1 MKKAVKV
8 ILPILLTLAILF
20 SIGWYLFV
28 YDTEFTRD
36 MLLTCARHFE
46 AQGDHSTAAWFY
58 DLAYDQAGDNDAVA
72 IELARQHT
80 ASGNYTQ
87 AELTLSNAISDG
99 GGVDLYIALCNLYV
113 EQDKLLD
120 VVKLLDA
127 ICSENSTVDPAV
139 RQALIEKRPAAP
151 TATPDPG
158 FYSQYITVTVTG
170 AGGTLRVNNEYP
182 SILDRVDTYNDEG
195 ISSCSVTLS
204 EGENSIYALTVSEEG
219 LVSPLS
225 IFGYTVG
232 GVIEKV
238 DFSDPAIEAQ
248 VRSTLN
254 VAENTVLYSNDL
266 WNIKEFTIPEGA
278 TNLDDLKHMI
288 RLNKLTITAGPAG
301 QLSFLSAM
309 SDLTSLTI
317 MDTQVAAEEL
327 PLIAALPRLTDLT
340 LRNCGLSTTAGL
352 EKAVNLI
359 SLDLSENTIRNI
371 SALSACTGLQILDLH
386 SNALIELDALSG
398 LTRLSQLDISYNTI
412 ASTAKLS
419 SLTELKQLNLSH
431 NAITD
436 ISPIGNLT
444 ALQSLSLGYNQLSDI
459 SPLAACT
466 GLTQLDISNNTI
478 ADLSALTA
486 LTDLSVLDFNH
497 NQVAVLPAWDSSYKL
512 VSIDGSH
519 NLLTSLE
526 PLRGMGQLNKVF
538 VDYNPELESIE
549 CLTDCH
555 LLIQVNAYGTKVTEV
570 KALLDMSVIVN
581 YDPTADTN

>member
-8 ILPILLTLAILF
+8 ILPILLTLAILL

-36 MLLTCARHFE
+36 MLLSGARHFE
-46 AQGDHSTAAWFY
+46 ARGDHSTAAWFY

-87 AELTLSNAISDG
+87 AEITLSNAISDG
-99 GGVDLYIALCNLYV
+99 GGADLYIALCNLYL

-158 FYSQYITVTVTG
+158 FYSQYISVTVTG
-170 AGGTLRVNNEYP
+170 EGGTLHVNNEYP
-182 SILDRVDTYNDEG
+182 SILDRVDTYNDAG
-195 ISSCSVTLS
+195 VSSCSITLS
-204 EGENSIYALTVSEEG
+204 EGENSIYALTISDEG

-266 WNIKEFTIPEGA
+266 WNIKEFSVPQDA
-278 TNLDDLKHMI
+278 KNLDDLKYMI
-288 RLNKLTITAGPAG
+288 RLDKLTINAGPSG
-301 QLSFLSAM
+301 QLGFLSSM

-317 MDTQVAAEEL
+317 VDTPVAAEEL
-327 PLIAALPRLTDLT
+327 PLIAALPRLTTLT
-340 LRNCGLSTTAGL
+340 LRNCGLSTTSGL
-352 EKAVNLI
+352 DKAVNLT

-371 SALSACTGLQILDLH
+371 SDLSACTGLQTLDLH
-386 SNALIELDALSG
+386 SNALTDLDALSA
-398 LTRLSQLDISYNTI
+398 LTRLTSLNLSYNTI
-412 ASTAKLS
+412 TSTAKLS
-419 SLTELKQLNLSH
+419 GLKELKQLDLSH
-431 NAITD
+431 NAIAD
-436 ISPIGNLT
+436 ISPIGSLIT
-444 ALQSLSLGYNQLSDI
+444 VQSLNLGYNQLIDI
-459 SPLAACT
+459 APLAACT
-466 GLTQLDISNNTI
+466 GITELDISNNTI
-478 ADLSALTA
+478 TDLSALTA
-486 LTDLSVLDFNH
+486 LTELSVLDFNH
-497 NQVAVLPAWDSSYKL
+497 NQVAVLPAWNSSYKL

-549 CLTDCH
+549 CLADCH

-581 YDPTADTN
+581 FDPTTNTD